1 MKKRFVFLVMAF
13 IVCHG
18 LNAQNSNEMK
28 YLNLVLPDCSLVS
41 YTLADGID
49 IHFQDSIMV
58 VNDMNFFM
66 DDMVKYYFSEEGNLV
81 VSENE
86 SDNVSYV
93 SGERLFVK
101 SYGVGNI
108 VISDLLGRVV
118 YNKPNCKEC
127 IVDLSSFERDILY
140 VIKVNSQTIKFIRR

>member
-18 LNAQNSNEMK
+18 LNAQNSDEMK
-28 YLNLVLPDCSLVS
+28 YFNLVFSDCSLVR
-41 YTLADGID
+41 YALADGID
-49 IHFQDSIMV
+49 IHFQDSIIV

-86 SDNVSYV
+86 SNDGSYV
-93 SGERLFVK
+93 SGDRLFVK
-101 SYGVGNI
+101 SHGEGNI

-118 YNKPNCKEC
+118 YNKTSCKEC
-127 IVDLSSFERDILY
+127 IMDLSSFERGILY

>member
-18 LNAQNSNEMK
+18 LNAQNSDEMK
-28 YLNLVLPDCSLVS
+28 YFNLVFSDCSLVR
-41 YTLADGID
+41 YALADGID
-49 IHFQDSIMV
+49 IHFQDSIIV

-86 SDNVSYV
+86 SNDGSYV
-93 SGERLFVK
+93 SGDRLFVK
-101 SYGVGNI
+101 SNGEGNI

-118 YNKPNCKEC
+118 YNKTSCKEC
-127 IVDLSSFERDILY
+127 IMDLSSFERGILY